1 MSHYFFSIFFSAL
14 NISIGEKKGQSMQMM
29 HIYVRDGQIQFSLK
43 TGQLLDGF
51 IHHLNMNICS
61 LIWTADNVVVGL

>member
-14 NISIGEKKGQSMQMM
+14 NISIVEKKGQSMQVMN
-29 HIYVRDGQIQFSLK
+29 IDVRDGQIQFSLK

>member
-1 MSHYFFSIFFSAL
+1 
-14 NISIGEKKGQSMQMM
+14 MQVM
-29 HIYVRDGQIQFSLK
+29 HIDVRDGQIQFNLK
-43 TGQLLDGF
+43 IGQRLDGF